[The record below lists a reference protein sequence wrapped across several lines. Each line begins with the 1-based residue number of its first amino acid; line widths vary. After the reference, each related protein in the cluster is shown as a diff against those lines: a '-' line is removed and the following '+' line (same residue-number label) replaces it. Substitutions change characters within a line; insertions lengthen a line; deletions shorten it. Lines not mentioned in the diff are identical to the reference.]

1 MTEPLTQQ
9 AIHEL
14 MEEIKD
20 DRSPRNRA
28 RQVLLAWIGEYV
40 DACRTSD
47 DIFKRRSMELTVV
60 QAIVDEYRR
69 AEAALGDSVCPE
81 TGCVSPAHPLHD
93 QAQRR
98 DGLTRFT
105 GEGER

>member
-40 DACRTSD
+40 DACRISD
-47 DIFKRRSMELTVV
+47 DIFKLRSMEFTVV

-69 AEAALGDSVCPE
+69 AEAALGTGSCAE
-81 TGCVSPAHPLHD
+81 TPRDAGAHNFDAADYHS
-93 QAQRR
+93 
-98 DGLTRFT
+98 DGFARFT